1 MSTDTSTDTGTGTV
15 TPTDELDE
23 VVPATAAAQVVDAT
37 MTHGPARKRI
47 RWGDVAP
54 PVILFTFIVGVWY
67 FISYVM
73 MNEQRRGVALPPP
86 HVVIDEGLLV
96 WEDNRGIRPILEAML
111 VTGRVALVGLLIAA
125 VLGMAIA
132 IVMNLSRGMERAI
145 FPYAV
150 VIQTLPILALVPIIT
165 IWFGYGLTSRLI
177 ATVLIAIFPV
187 ITNTF
192 FGLMSADRQ
201 HHDLFT
207 LNKASR
213 MTRLWKME
221 LPGAMP
227 AIFTGL
233 RFAAGGAVIGAI
245 VGDFFFRR
253 GDIGIGRLIDNYAKE
268 LRTPELFVAAIVSSL
283 FGILIFVLVGMLSE
297 RVLRSWHDSAARV
310 T

>member
-1 MSTDTSTDTGTGTV
+1 MTDQV
-15 TPTDELDE
+15 TRPHEQVSEFDQ
-23 VVPATAAAQVVDAT
+23 ATPAAQVADAT
-37 MTHGPARKRI
+37 MTHAAVRRRGI
-47 RWGDVAP
+47 RWGDLAP
-54 PVILFTFIVGVWY
+54 PVILFALIIGLWY
-67 FISYVM
+67 FISYVVM
-73 MNEQRRGVALPPP
+73 DEQRRSVALPPP
-86 HVVIDEGLLV
+86 HVVVSEGLLV
-96 WEDNRGIRPILEAML
+96 WDENEGIRPILEAML
-111 VTGRVALVGLLIAA
+111 VTGRVALLGLLIAT

-150 VIQTLPILALVPIIT
+150 VVQTLPILALVPIIT
-165 IWFGYGLTSRLI
+165 IWFGFGLTSRLI

-192 FGLMSADRQ
+192 FGLKSADRQ

-213 MTRLWKME
+213 ATRLWKME

-227 AIFTGL
+227 SIFTGL
-233 RFAAGGAVIGAI
+233 RIAAGGAVIGAI

-253 GDIGIGRLIDNYAKE
+253 GDIGIGRLIDNYAKD

-283 FGILIFVLVGMLSE
+283 FGILVFVLVGMLSD
-297 RVLRSWHDSAARV
+297 RVLRSWHDSAGRE

>member
-1 MSTDTSTDTGTGTV
+1 MSADVEHVAV
-15 TPTDELDE
+15 TPAAE
-23 VVPATAAAQVVDAT
+23 VAEATVDLEVP
-37 MTHGPARKRI
+37 HRRRRI

-54 PVILFTFIVGVWY
+54 PLVLFGFIVALWY
-67 FISYVM
+67 FISYVL
-73 MNEQRRGVALPPP
+73 MNENRRSVALPPP

-96 WEDNRGIRPILEAML
+96 WDDRQGIRPILEALL
-111 VTGRVALVGLLIAA
+111 VTGRVALMGL
-125 VLGMAIA
+125 AIA
-132 IVMNLSRGMERAI
+132 FLLGTTVAVVMNLSRGMERAV

-165 IWFGYGLTSRLI
+165 IWFGYGLQSRLI
-177 ATVLIAIFPV
+177 ATVLIAIFPI

-192 FGLMSADRQ
+192 FGLQSADRQ

-207 LNKASR
+207 LNRVSR
-213 MTRLWKME
+213 WTRLWRLE
-221 LPGAMP
+221 FPGALP

-233 RFAAGGAVIGAI
+233 RIAAGGAVIGAI

-253 GDIGIGRLIDNYAKE
+253 GDIGIGRLIDNYAKD

-283 FGILIFVLVGMLSE
+283 FGILIFVMVGVLSN
-297 RVLRSWHDSAARV
+297 RVLRSWHDSAREH

>member
-1 MSTDTSTDTGTGTV
+1 MTADTTATDH
-15 TPTDELDE
+15 ELDE
-23 VVPATAAAQVVDAT
+23 VVPATPAAQVVDAT
-37 MTHGPARKRI
+37 MTHGPRRKRI

-54 PVILFTFIVGVWY
+54 PVILFGFIIGVWY
-67 FISYVM
+67 FISYGM
-73 MNEQRRGVALPPP
+73 MNEQRRSVALPPP

-111 VTGRVALVGLLIAA
+111 VTGRVALMGLFIAT

-132 IVMNLSRGMERAI
+132 IVMNLSVGMERAI

-150 VIQTLPILALVPIIT
+150 VVQTLPILALVPIIT

-213 MTRLWKME
+213 LTRLWKME
-221 LPGAMP
+221 LPGALP

-233 RFAAGGAVIGAI
+233 RIAAGGAVIGAI
-245 VGDFFFRR
+245 VGDFFFGR
-253 GDIGIGRLIDNYAKE
+253 GYVGIGQLLQRYANRLMGEQLI
-268 LRTPELFVAAIVSSL
+268 AAIVSSL
-283 FGILIFVLVGMLSE
+283 FGILIFVLVGMLSN
-297 RVLRSWHDSAARV
+297 RALRNWHDSAGRE

>member
-1 MSTDTSTDTGTGTV
+1 VSEQTV
-15 TPTDELDE
+15 ARHEDRAEE
-23 VVPATAAAQVVDAT
+23 FEPATPAAEVSEAAVS
-37 MTHGPARKRI
+37 PSEPPRKKRI
-47 RWGDVAP
+47 KWGDVLP
-54 PVILFTFIVGVWY
+54 PIILFGFIVAVWY
-67 FISYVM
+67 FVSYVM
-73 MNEQRRGVALPPP
+73 MEEQRRNVALPPP

-96 WEDNRGIRPILEAML
+96 WEDRRGIQPIFEAML
-111 VTGRVALVGLLIAA
+111 VTGRVALIGLLIAT
-125 VLGMAIA
+125 VLGMTIA
-132 IVMNLSRGMERAI
+132 IIMNLSRGMERAI

-165 IWFGYGLTSRLI
+165 IWFGFGLQSRLI

-192 FGLMSADRQ
+192 FGLQSADRQ

-207 LNKASR
+207 LNKVSR
-213 MTRLWKME
+213 WTRLWKME
-221 LPGAMP
+221 LPGAQP

-233 RFAAGGAVIGAI
+233 RIAAGGAVIGAI

-253 GDIGIGRLIDNYAKE
+253 GDIGIGRLIDNYAKD

-283 FGILIFVLVGMLSE
+283 FGIAIFVLVGMLSN
-297 RVLRSWHDSAARV
+297 RALRSWHESAGRE

>member
-1 MSTDTSTDTGTGTV
+1 MTEQTTRPTDRAEDFEPV
-15 TPTDELDE
+15 TPAASIAE
-23 VVPATAAAQVVDAT
+23 ATAEPELAL
-37 MTHGPARKRI
+37 PKRI
-47 RWGDVAP
+47 KLGDVLP
-54 PVILFTFIVGVWY
+54 PIILFAFIVGVWY
-67 FISYVM
+67 FVAYVM

-86 HVVIDEGLLV
+86 HTVISDGLLV
-96 WEDNRGIRPILEAML
+96 WDDRRGIRPILEAML
-111 VTGRVALVGLLIAA
+111 VTGRVAVIGLLIST
-125 VLGMAIA
+125 VLGMTIA

-150 VIQTLPILALVPIIT
+150 VVQTLPILALVPIIT
-165 IWFGYGLTSRLI
+165 IWFGFGLQSRLI

-192 FGLMSADRQ
+192 FGLQSADRQ

-207 LNKASR
+207 LNKVSR
-213 MTRLWKME
+213 LTRLWKME

-233 RFAAGGAVIGAI
+233 RIAAGGAVIGAI

-253 GDIGIGRLIDNYAKE
+253 GDIGIGRLIDNYAKD
-268 LRTPELFVAAIVSSL
+268 LRTPELFVAAIASSL
-283 FGILIFVLVGMLSE
+283 FGILIFVLVGMLAD
-297 RVLRSWHDSAARV
+297 RVLRSWHDSVGRE

>member
-1 MSTDTSTDTGTGTV
+1 VTTTRTTTDD
-15 TPTDELDE
+15 LDE
-23 VVPATAAAQVVDAT
+23 VVPATPAAQVVDVT
-37 MTHGPARKRI
+37 MTHGPAPKRI
-47 RWGDVAP
+47 RWGDLAP
-54 PVILFTFIVGVWY
+54 PLILFGFVIGIWY
-67 FISYVM
+67 LISYAM
-73 MNEQRRGVALPPP
+73 MNEQRRSVALPPP
-86 HVVIDEGLLV
+86 HVVVSEGLLV
-96 WEDNRGIRPILEAML
+96 WEENKGIKPILEAML
-111 VTGRVALVGLLIAA
+111 VTGRIALMGLLIAT

-132 IVMNLSRGMERAI
+132 IVMNLSRGLERAV

-165 IWFGYGLTSRLI
+165 IWFGYGVTSRLI

-207 LNKASR
+207 LNKAKR

-233 RFAAGGAVIGAI
+233 RIAAGGAVIGAI

-297 RVLRSWHDSAARV
+297 RVLRSWHDSAARA

>member
-1 MSTDTSTDTGTGTV
+1 MTTHTSTAAD
-15 TPTDELDE
+15 DLDDIG
-23 VVPATAAAQVVDAT
+23 PATPAAQVVDAT
-37 MTHGPARKRI
+37 MTHGPVRRKN
-47 RWGDVAP
+47 RWRDVLP
-54 PVILFTFIVGVWY
+54 PLILFGFIVAVWY
-67 FISYVM
+67 LIAYAF
-73 MNEQRRGVALPPP
+73 MNEQRRSVALPPP
-86 HVVIDEGLLV
+86 HVVINEGLLV
-96 WEDNRGIRPILEAML
+96 WEDNRGIKPILEAMI
-111 VTGRVALVGLLIAA
+111 VTGRVALMGLLIAT

-132 IVMNLSRGMERAI
+132 IVMNLSRGMERAV

-150 VIQTLPILALVPIIT
+150 VVQTLPILALVPIIT
-165 IWFGYGLTSRLI
+165 IWFGYGLKSRLI

-192 FGLMSADRQ
+192 FGLTSADRQ

-207 LNKASR
+207 LNKANR

-233 RFAAGGAVIGAI
+233 RIAAGGAVIGAI

-253 GDIGIGRLIDNYAKE
+253 GDIGIGRLIDNYAKD

-283 FGILIFVLVGMLSE
+283 FGILIFVLVGKLSE
-297 RVLRSWHDSAARV
+297 RVLRSWHDSAGRE